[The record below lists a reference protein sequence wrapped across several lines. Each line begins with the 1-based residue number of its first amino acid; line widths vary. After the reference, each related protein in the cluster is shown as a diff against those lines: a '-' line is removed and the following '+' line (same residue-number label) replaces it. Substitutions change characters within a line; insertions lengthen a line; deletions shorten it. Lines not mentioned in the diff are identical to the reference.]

1 MQNSDQHHYTRGV
14 LCCLIA
20 TASWGGMFPVMTD
33 ALTRVDPFTFTSL
46 RYFIAGIA
54 FFLLLAATEGRKGID
69 LKGQRVWL
77 AWLFGTAGFTGFGF
91 LVFLGQQLSGREGPL
106 TASTMLATQPML
118 GLLVNWLMRKV
129 VPPAYSFV
137 FILLSFC
144 GVVLVITKGDPIALM
159 REPQS
164 FGANA
169 LMLGGALCWVIY
181 TVGASFFPKWSPVKY
196 TAYSTLLG
204 LTSVLALNAFFY
216 AINLVPVPTAAAIGS
231 VLPHLAYMAFGAGVV
246 GVLCWNIGNR
256 ILTPLNGVLFMD
268 VVPLTAFAVS
278 ALQGVIPVHS
288 QIVGACTTGL
298 ALVCN
303 NLYLRYRNRV
313 VVAKPER
320 LAPAAALPATSGGT
334 AG

>member
-1 MQNSDQHHYTRGV
+1 MLNSESPLYSRGV

-33 ALTRVDPFTFTSL
+33 ALTRIDPFTFTSL
-46 RYFIAGIA
+46 RYLIAGVA
-54 FFLLLAATEGRKGID
+54 FFLLLVVTEGREGIR
-69 LKGQRVWL
+69 LKGQRAGL

-91 LVFLGQQLSGREGPL
+91 LIFLGQQLSGSEGAL

-118 GLLVNWLMRKV
+118 GLLVNWLLRKV
-129 VPPAYSFV
+129 VPPAYSFL

-144 GVVLVITKGDPIALM
+144 GVVMVVTKGDVLALM
-159 REPQS
+159 REPQN

-169 LMLGGALCWVIY
+169 LMLLGALCWVVY

-204 LTSVLALNAFFY
+204 LTSVITLNGIFF
-216 AINLVPVPTAAAIGS
+216 ITGVVPVPSTEAITS
-231 VLPHLAYMAFGAGVV
+231 VLPHLGYMAFVAGFV

-278 ALQGVIPVHS
+278 AMQGVVPVHS
-288 QIVGACTTGL
+288 QIVGAGTTGL
-298 ALVCN
+298 ALICN
-303 NLYLRYRNRV
+303 NLYLRYRTRA
-313 VVAKPER
+313 AKLER
-320 LAPAAALPATSGGT
+320 ERFPQATSSVATGET
-334 AG
+334 AA